1 MLYAESLRH
10 FVQEWVEI
18 QHPKDNANWPWDPK
32 SRLFLINLYSIS
44 GSDILHEMPS
54 PFISILINGLEKE
67 QPWMIR
73 DEESLYRKFFEK
85 DTFSLPRRYLY
96 DPFNGGE
103 KSIGTNRYS
112 FTSDGYGDLAADW
125 RKPDL
130 RLLRVLAS
138 RPHVR
143 YNTLVGTDETAML
156 LMRLDALADAAD
168 VGNIK
173 CAEDLFD
180 FTTRISGFK
189 KASPDLMLIQCPLS
203 QNGIQKPIRK
213 SKEYRI
219 INGVLVVCN
228 DPVMM
233 SIKEEPC
240 DSEYRKSRTPFKD
253 IIHVRGHLA
262 AGEPNIARAIS
273 YVAVE
278 AQCGIFS
285 FQEFTPSHSINTSK
299 NDNMIRVLNH
309 VFTVKPEEVMNKMGP
324 GINVRLH
331 HTILE
336 SLVPNTPANQKYF
349 RKSKNE
355 KLYARTNLPDG
366 YCKDKDG
373 KLVINVRVR

>member
-10 FVQEWVEI
+10 FVQEWIEI
-18 QHPKDNANWPWDPK
+18 QHPKNMDAWPWDPK

-44 GSDILHEMPS
+44 GGDILHKMPS

-73 DEESLYRKFFEK
+73 EDEALYKKFFEK
-85 DTFSLPRRYLY
+85 DEFTLPRRYLY
-96 DPFNGGE
+96 DPFNTGE
-103 KSIGTNRYS
+103 KSMATNRYS
-112 FTSDGYGDLAADW
+112 FTSDGYGEMACDW

-130 RLLRVLAS
+130 RLLRILAS

-143 YNTLVGTDETAML
+143 YNTLVGSDETAML
-156 LMRLDALADAAD
+156 FLRLDALATAAK
-168 VGNIK
+168 VAPLK

-180 FTTRISGFK
+180 FTTRIADFK
-189 KASPDLMLIQCPLS
+189 KSSPELMLIQCPFS

-213 SKEYRI
+213 SKEYRL

-233 SIKEEPC
+233 SIKEESC
-240 DSEYRKSRTPFKD
+240 DIEYRTSRTPFRD
-253 IIHVRGHLA
+253 IIRVRGHLA

-273 YVAVE
+273 YIAVE
-278 AQCGIFS
+278 PQGGIFS
-285 FQEFTPSHSINTSK
+285 FQEYTPAHSVTTSR
-299 NDNMIRVLNH
+299 NDTMIRVLNH
-309 VFTVKPEEVMNKMGP
+309 VFTIKPEEVMGKNGP
-324 GINVRLH
+324 GIDVRLKH
-331 HTILE
+331 NILE
-336 SLVPNTPANQKYF
+336 SLVPNTPANQKNF
-349 RKSKNE
+349 RKCKNE

-373 KLVINVRVR
+373 KLIINVRVK